1 MLIDSHCHLNNLS
14 EITRKQ
20 ALATSGSDY
29 CFIDSSIDLKSSLV
43 SSQLSATHQQVYTSL
58 GFHPLSG
65 EGFKDQTKEDYE
77 NLIKKNNKIIAVG
90 EIGLDYKAAIS
101 AKEQEA
107 IFRTFI
113 KIAKANDLPITIHNR
128 IDPSGDKLK
137 PPQRAL
143 EIIDEFY
150 QSYERVI
157 FHCFSHSV
165 EILEKIIKKAGF
177 VSFSLNILRKS
188 NKILTSLENCPLENL
203 LLETDSPYMRIKDKP
218 STPLDIVKVYERA
231 AQIKA
236 VAREKLEEQVFLN
249 AQKAFHLDCGGKN
262 EIS

>member
-1 MLIDSHCHLNNLS
+1 
-14 EITRKQ
+14 
-20 ALATSGSDY
+20 
-29 CFIDSSIDLKSSLV
+29 
-43 SSQLSATHQQVYTSL
+43 
-58 GFHPLSG
+58 
-65 EGFKDQTKEDYE
+65 
-77 NLIKKNNKIIAVG
+77 
-90 EIGLDYKAAIS
+90 
-101 AKEQEA
+101 
-107 IFRTFI
+107 
-113 KIAKANDLPITIHNR
+113 
-128 IDPSGDKLK
+128 
-137 PPQRAL
+137 
-143 EIIDEFY
+143 
-150 QSYERVI
+150 
-157 FHCFSHSV
+157 
-165 EILEKIIKKAGF
+165 